1 MIWTLWFGSILIWQL
16 PPEKLVDLI
25 VKVWPQVQESI
36 PRKKR
41 VDFLKSVAEKH
52 LATFLADLSREER
65 ASLMNSL
72 LPLVVREFP
81 VADLDFLTAFPSP
94 DREYQSEAPV

>member
-1 MIWTLWFGSILIWQL
+1 MKWTQWFGSILAWQL
-16 PPEKLVDLI
+16 PPEKLIDLI
-25 VKVWPQVQESI
+25 VKVWQQMQGRI
-36 PRKKR
+36 PREER

-52 LATFLADLSREER
+52 LATFLADLRRDER

-94 DREYQSEAPV
+94 DIEDQSEAPI